1 MKNEKKTMSCR
12 VVSCRVVSFLL
23 LGALLFSQP
32 LSVSAAAP
40 NTQTGDDGAA
50 GCGGG
55 YVKGTQQESDVTP
68 TAQNFGYSGGVQKYE
83 VKASGTYRLEV
94 WGAQG
99 GQARGDGSWMAYG
112 GYGGYAKGE
121 IDLAAG
127 DILYIYVGGKGTD
140 GTLGGWAYGGYNGG
154 GTGRN
159 DDNGCGSGAEG
170 GDSEASGGGGGAT
183 HIALNTNRG
192 VLSTYANYKDEVLI
206 VAGGGGGAA
215 WHCPGG
221 SGGGTNGGTTLCNY
235 DNGGYGSSGGSDQ
248 RYPTQTSG
256 YAFGYGS
263 AGQGNGESDGSG
275 GGGGG
280 WYGGYSAGNGRF
292 AAGSGGSGHTHK
304 DMKNT
309 SMSNGARGGHGYAR
323 VTPVKVYGTAGGAT
337 GYAAETYRL
346 SLSPNPNV
354 GIQVGNGMFLLRPH
368 NANVTSD
375 YINNASTKDTVAPD
389 GVDLEYN
396 DDSGTRTVKWE
407 IPDSNGTEYEFKA
420 QTYVIDYTD
429 PSGMKLIMDTEA
441 N

>member
-1 MKNEKKTMSCR
+1 MKTKKTMSC
-12 VVSCRVVSFLL
+12 LL
-23 LGALLFSQP
+23 LGALLLNQSLF
-32 LSVSAAAP
+32 VSAAAP
-40 NTQTGDDGAA
+40 DTQTGDNGAA

-68 TAQNFGYSGGVQKYE
+68 TAQSFGYIGGAQKYE
-83 VKASGTYRLEV
+83 IVASGTYRLEV

-99 GQARGDGSWMAYG
+99 GQARGDGEWMAYG

-127 DILYIYVGGKGTD
+127 DTLYIYVGGKGND
-140 GTLGGWAYGGYNGG
+140 GTFGNWAYGGYNGG

-159 DDNGCGSGAEG
+159 DTGNGWGAEG
-170 GDSEASGGGGGAT
+170 DSSEASGGGGGAT
-183 HIALNTNRG
+183 HIALNINRG

-248 RYPTQTSG
+248 RYPTQTGG

-346 SLSPNPNV
+346 SLNPNPNV

-375 YINNASTKDTVAPD
+375 YINNASTKDTVSPD
-389 GVDLEYN
+389 NVNLEYN
-396 DDSGTRTVKWE
+396 DDSGTRTVKWNE
-407 IPDSNGTEYEFKA
+407 PESKGTEYEFKA

>member
-1 MKNEKKTMSCR
+1 M
-12 VVSCRVVSFLL
+12 
-23 LGALLFSQP
+23 P
-32 LSVSAAAP
+32 VSAAAP

-68 TAQNFGYSGGVQKYE
+68 TAQSFGYIGGAQKYE

-99 GQARGDGSWMAYG
+99 GGSYG
-112 GYGGYAKGE
+112 GIDEIAYYRKNGGKGGYAKGE

-127 DILYIYVGGKGTD
+127 DTLYIYVGGKGQD
-140 GTLGGWAYGGYNGG
+140 GRLGDWAYGGYNGG
-154 GTGRN
+154 GRGCN
-159 DDNGCGSGAEG
+159 DSYNGWGLEG
-170 GDSEASGGGGGAT
+170 DQSERSGGGGGAT

-206 VAGGGGGAA
+206 VAGGGGGASFDIQ
-215 WHCPGG
+215 GG
-221 SGGGTNGGTTLCNY
+221 SGGGTNGGTWSGDYGHTVY
-235 DNGGYGSSGGSDQ
+235 SVGGQ
-248 RYPTQTSG
+248 NSG
-256 YAFGYGS
+256 YAFGYGENTDFDNRFI
-263 AGQGNGESDGSG
+263 GDSDGA

-280 WYGGYSAGNGRF
+280 WYGGY
-292 AAGSGGSGHTHK
+292 AGSGSHTTGGTGGSGHVHK

-309 SMSNGARGGHGYAR
+309 SMFNDSQAGHGYAR

-375 YINNASTKDTVAPD
+375 YINNASTKDTTSPD
-389 GVDLEYN
+389 SIDLEYQ

-407 IPDSNGTEYEFKA
+407 MPDSNGTEYEFKA
-420 QTYVIDYTD
+420 QTYVIDFTD

>member
-23 LGALLFSQP
+23 LGALLFNQS

-40 NTQTGDDGAA
+40 NTQTGEDGAA

-68 TAQNFGYSGGVQKYE
+68 TAQNFGYSGGAQKYE

-127 DILYIYVGGKGTD
+127 DTLYIYVGGKGNN
-140 GTLGGWAYGGYNGG
+140 GTFGDWAYGGYNGG
-154 GTGRN
+154 GYGCN
-159 DDNGCGSGAEG
+159 DTYNGWGAEDD
-170 GDSEASGGGGGAT
+170 DSEASGGGGGAT

-206 VAGGGGGAA
+206 VAGGGGGAS
-215 WHCPGG
+215 WSIQGG
-221 SGGGTNGGTTLCNY
+221 AGGGTNGGTWSGEY
-235 DNGGYGSSGGSDQ
+235 KSKWGGETGHTAWN
-248 RYPTQTSG
+248 YPTQSGG
-256 YAFGYGS
+256 YAFGQEQNAYGI
-263 AGQGNGESDGSG
+263 GESDGSG

-280 WYGGYSAGNGRF
+280 WYGGYTSADGKGSAGT
-292 AAGSGGSGHTHK
+292 GGSGHTHK

-346 SLSPNPNV
+346 SLSQNPNV

-375 YINNASTKDTVAPD
+375 YINNASTKDTVSPD
-389 GVDLEYN
+389 NVNLEYN
-396 DDSGTRTVKWE
+396 DDSGTRTVKWNE
-407 IPDSNGTEYEFKA
+407 PESNGTEYEFKA

>member
-1 MKNEKKTMSCR
+1 MKRKLCR

-23 LGALLFSQP
+23 LGALLLNQS

-68 TAQNFGYSGGVQKYE
+68 TAQDFGYIGGAQKYE

-94 WGAQG
+94 WGAEG
-99 GQARGDGSWMAYG
+99 GCAYGGIDETAYRRQRG

-127 DILYIYVGGKGTD
+127 DILYIYVGGKGQD
-140 GTLGGWAYGGYNGG
+140 GRLGDWAYGGWNGG
-154 GTGRN
+154 GRGCNDSYNGWGR
-159 DDNGCGSGAEG
+159 EG
-170 GDSEASGGGGGAT
+170 DQSESSGGGGGAT

-192 VLSTYANYKDEVLI
+192 GLSTYASYKDEVLI
-206 VAGGGGGAA
+206 VAGGGGGASFDIQ
-215 WHCPGG
+215 GG
-221 SGGGTNGGTTLCNY
+221 SGGGTNGGTWSGDYGHTVY
-235 DNGGYGSSGGSDQ
+235 SVGGQ
-248 RYPTQTSG
+248 NSG
-256 YAFGYGS
+256 YAFGRGEDTGFSDRFYGD
-263 AGQGNGESDGSG
+263 SDGAG

-280 WYGGYSAGNGRF
+280 WYGGY
-292 AAGSGGSGHTHK
+292 AGSGSRSTGGTGGSGHTHTN
-304 DMKNT
+304 MKNT
-309 SMSNGARGGHGYAR
+309 AMSNGARAGSGYAR
-323 VTPVKVYGTAGGAT
+323 VTPVKVYGAAGGAT

-346 SLSPNPNV
+346 SLNTNPNT
-354 GIQVGNGMFLLRPH
+354 GIQVGNGMFLLKPH

-375 YINNASTKDTVAPD
+375 YINNASTKDTTSPD
-389 GVDLEYN
+389 GIDLEYQ

-407 IPDSNGTEYEFKA
+407 MPDSNGTEYEFKA
-420 QTYVIDYTD
+420 QTYVIDFTD

>member
-1 MKNEKKTMSCR
+1 M
-12 VVSCRVVSFLL
+12 SCRVVSFLL
-23 LGALLFSQP
+23 LGALLFNQS

-40 NTQTGDDGAA
+40 NTQTGEDGAA

-68 TAQNFGYSGGVQKYE
+68 TAQNFGYSGGAQKYE

-127 DILYIYVGGKGTD
+127 DTLYIYVGGKGNN
-140 GTLGGWAYGGYNGG
+140 GTFGDWAYGGYNGG
-154 GTGRN
+154 GYGCN
-159 DDNGCGSGAEG
+159 DTYNGWGAEDD
-170 GDSEASGGGGGAT
+170 DSEASGGGGGAT
-183 HIALNTNRG
+183 HITLNTNRG

-206 VAGGGGGAA
+206 VAGGGGGAS
-215 WHCPGG
+215 WSIQGG
-221 SGGGTNGGTTLCNY
+221 AGGGTNGGTW
-235 DNGGYGSSGGSDQ
+235 SGEYKSK
-248 RYPTQTSG
+248 
-256 YAFGYGS
+256 
-263 AGQGNGESDGSG
+263 
-275 GGGGG
+275 
-280 WYGGYSAGNGRF
+280 W
-292 AAGSGGSGHTHK
+292 
-304 DMKNT
+304 
-309 SMSNGARGGHGYAR
+309 
-323 VTPVKVYGTAGGAT
+323 GGAT

-346 SLSPNPNV
+346 SLSQNPNV

-375 YINNASTKDTVAPD
+375 YINNASTKDTVSSD
-389 GVDLEYN
+389 NVNLEYN
-396 DDSGTRTVKWE
+396 DDSGTRTVKWNE
-407 IPDSNGTEYEFKA
+407 PESNGTEYEFKA